1 MKIAIISDIHDN
13 VWNLSAALAHLQ
25 EAEILLCLGDLCAPF
40 IVNLLAKGFPD
51 RPIHIIFGNNDGDHF
66 RIHAKTRLFPLVN
79 VHGEIFQDEIDNRNI
94 YANHFDYIA
103 LPIARSGQFDLVC
116 FGHNHRYQV
125 ERFGKTLAI
134 NPGPV
139 MGFDGDNPI
148 PASFVIYD
156 TKSDEVN
163 TFQLPLVPIPT

>member
-79 VHGEIFQDEIDNRNI
+79 VHGEIFQDEIDGRNI

-163 TFQLPLVPIPT
+163 TFQLPVVPIPT

>member
-13 VWNLSAALAHLQ
+13 VWNLKNTLARLQ
-25 EAEILLCLGDLCAPF
+25 EADIMLCLGDLCAPF

-66 RIHAKTRLFPLVN
+66 RILAKALSFPNVQ
-79 VHGEIFQDEIDNRNI
+79 VHGEIFQSEIDGRRFF
-94 YANHFDYIA
+94 ANHFNYIT
-103 LPIARSGQFDLVC
+103 LPIAQSGQFDVVC

-134 NPGPV
+134 NPGTL

-148 PASFVIYD
+148 SASFVIYD
-156 TKSDEVN
+156 TRTEAVS
-163 TFQLPLVPIPT
+163 TFQLPVNPFT